1 MRFCWRSA
9 IMAVLGFLT
18 ILALAGSAADAQQSG
33 YVPVAPPAAMNAA
46 VRSNVKLVR
55 NWVAEKDYQSAVE
68 SNRGLSLVIQL
79 YGCQSAAPEWRKQIG
94 TLQEQVG
101 KLDDAVKRKAA
112 ADCDKV
118 LAECDRLLDDLAR
131 NAPEKSADKNFKAFG
146 ANKTWM
152 LLMEGTYID
161 AKRAETAK
169 EFALYCQALAEEA
182 NVLGFTRADARWRE
196 SSAEVRDAALKAAK
210 LAAGNNLPEARKA
223 LKVMYQRCEA
233 CHQRAKK

>member
-1 MRFCWRSA
+1 MRFGWPAAR
-9 IMAVLGFLT
+9 MGLFGLVAVLVG
-18 ILALAGSAADAQQSG
+18 AVDAQQSG
-33 YVPVAPPAAMNAA
+33 YVPVAPPAAVNAA

-55 NWVAEKDYQSAVE
+55 NWVAERDYQSAAE
-68 SNRGLSLVIQL
+68 STRGLALAIQL

-101 KLDDAVKRKAA
+101 KLDDAVKRKSA

-118 LAECDRLLDDLAR
+118 LADCDRLLDDLAK

-146 ANKTWM
+146 NNKTWM

-169 EFALYCQALAEEA
+169 EFEQFCQALAEEA
-182 NVLGFTRADARWRE
+182 NVLGYTRSDARWRE

-210 LAAGNNLPEARKA
+210 LAANDMPAARKA
-223 LKVMYQRCEA
+223 LKETYQRCEA